1 MVKELQIILKRLN
14 TMLSVIENS
23 PDTSDTGVIVLRDIK
38 TTSRILD
45 KLWATIDILS
55 GEVANLIE
63 IEIEKEK

>member
-63 IEIEKEK
+63 IEKEK